1 MNVEH
6 RYTAQLGRSVMLRDN
21 NSDDGMWEE
30 AFGRGL
36 HLPPPEMPYPKL
48 VLDLGA
54 NIGLTAAS
62 YQVTWP
68 EAEVWMVE
76 PNPENMALARKN
88 APFCPPLECAVAK
101 ESGWRGLR
109 ERGLTPSAYSLGD
122 NGRLVY
128 ALGLVELVKIM
139 GGEVDFCKMD
149 VEGEEWEILDSPLI
163 GVRHLLVEFHGSDY
177 GHALEKGL
185 RLLSERGWD
194 AHHHTPHPAA
204 VYATR

>member
-1 MNVEH
+1 MNIEH

-62 YQVTWP
+62 YAALWP
-68 EAEVWMVE
+68 DAQVWMVE
-76 PNPENMALARKN
+76 PHPENMALARKN

-101 ESGWRGLR
+101 ESGWRWLR
-109 ERGLTPSAYSLGD
+109 EEGLTASAYKLID
-122 NGRLVY
+122 DGRRVY
-128 ALGLVELVKIM
+128 ALGMQALIQCL
-139 GGEVDFCKMD
+139 GGEIDFCKMD
-149 VEGEEWEILDSPLI
+149 VEGEEWEILERPLTGI
-163 GVRHLLVEFHGSDY
+163 KHLLVEFHGGDY
-177 GHALEKGL
+177 GVALEKGL

-194 AHHHTPHPAA
+194 ARHHTPHPAA